1 MEGEEEEEAE
11 EDTTKRETARSRLG
25 DGIPRIDLP
34 HVKRTLRNYM
44 ERLFMDQTDRV
55 YEFLEKAIDGDSGDR
70 NDGDR
75 LVLLCRTDVAK
86 RNAHVFSRLL
96 RSAFAIKTE
105 DEADE
110 EKPSSPSV
118 YGLIDGFELIIRDD
132 DDDDHHDA
140 DNDDKNGELVEHERL
155 VLPRIVK

>member
-1 MEGEEEEEAE
+1 MEEEEENAN
-11 EDTTKRETARSRLG
+11 DDDATTERETARLRLG

-34 HVKRTLRNYM
+34 HVGRTLRNYM

-55 YEFLEKAIDGDSGDR
+55 YEFLERAIENDY
-70 NDGDR
+70 DGDR

-96 RSAFAIKTE
+96 RSAFAIK
-105 DEADE
+105 E
-110 EKPSSPSV
+110 EEQQQPSLSSSFAV
-118 YGLIDGFELIIRDD
+118 YDLSRGFELIIRDGGD
-132 DDDDHHDA
+132 DDDDD
-140 DNDDKNGELVEHERL
+140 DNEGELVEHERF